1 MRSCPKGQ
9 DTELETKEKDMDIRK
24 LGRIKGCLWKE
35 GVNGLGV
42 GPAWLRRLVPYRDRF
57 DTAARVH
64 DDEYDQKGD
73 GHMRFLFDK
82 YLLENMLRRS
92 GNDVQAVFS
101 VVYFVL
107 VRAFGWLFYR
117 YDREISLRTERQKGQ
132 I

>member
-1 MRSCPKGQ
+1 
-9 DTELETKEKDMDIRK
+9 MDIKK
-24 LGRIKGCLWKE
+24 LGRIKGCLWKA

-42 GPAWLRRLVPYRDRF
+42 GPAWLRWLVPYRELF
-57 DTAARVH
+57 DTAARIH

-101 VVYFVL
+101 VVYFVF
-107 VRAFGWLFYR
+107 VRVFGWLFYR
-117 YDREISLRTERQKGQ
+117 YDRETCLETERHKGH

>member
-1 MRSCPKGQ
+1 
-9 DTELETKEKDMDIRK
+9 MDIKK
-24 LGRIKGCLWKE
+24 LGRIKGCLWKQ
-35 GVNGLGV
+35 GINGLGV
-42 GPAWLRRLVPYRDRF
+42 GPAWLRRLVPYRELF
-57 DTAARVH
+57 DTAARIH

-73 GHMRFLFDK
+73 VHMRFLFDK

-101 VVYFVL
+101 LVYFVS

-117 YDREISLRTERQKGQ
+117 YDRETSLRTERQKEQ

>member
-1 MRSCPKGQ
+1 MKTR
-9 DTELETKEKDMDIRK
+9 IF
-24 LGRIKGCLWKE
+24 GRIKGCLWKP
-35 GVNGLGV
+35 GINGLGV
-42 GPAWLRRLVPYRDRF
+42 GPAWLRRLVPYRELF
-57 DTAARVH
+57 DTAARIH

-73 GHMRFLFDK
+73 VHMRFLFDK

-117 YDREISLRTERQKGQ
+117 YDRETSLRTERQKEQ

>member
-1 MRSCPKGQ
+1 
-9 DTELETKEKDMDIRK
+9 MDIRMFGK
-24 LGRIKGCLWKE
+24 IKGCLWKA

-42 GPAWLRRLVPYRDRF
+42 GPAWLRRLLPYRDRF
-57 DTAARVH
+57 DTAARIH

-73 GHMRFLFDK
+73 GHMRFMYDK
-82 YLLENMLRRS
+82 YQLENMLRRS

-117 YDREISLRTERQKGQ
+117 YDREISLRTERQKEHIRGH